1 MKIGKGLSVPII
13 FALLSGCA
21 AQSIVVSKKAKVN
34 EIEEGVLYSLPK
46 QLVKVTYTRKETD
59 SGELKIE
66 AEDPIPDTDHTF
78 YATIDHRS
86 TYSDTVEIST
96 KNGLLHGDLM
106 GHSEDKT
113 GEIIVSLAGSLSGL
127 LPIPTPTIFQ
137 VPLAFDGTDRIG
149 EECKKSEISG
159 TQVIEAIIDPSED
172 TDIAALNIRLKGECI
187 KLTVDTSDITRIN
200 AQKEKLTKLE
210 CQKCQN
216 GLIYRQ
222 PGTVTF
228 IVERILNTAG
238 NQSDKIGS
246 TRLSLAHGGHIG
258 ILPLPTGIFSEN
270 KSDVSFSNGMLSK
283 IKIIQPSEVLGAI
296 GIIPGAL
303 KAMLAIPTELIQLKV
318 DYSSREKELLE
329 LKKTMLELQAEI
341 DKKKLEH
348 EKERSDE

>member
-21 AQSIVVSKKAKVN
+21 AQSIVVSKKAHVGV
-34 EIEEGVLYSLPK
+34 IEKGILYSLPK
-46 QLVKVTYTRKETD
+46 QLVKVIYTRKETD

-78 YATIDHRS
+78 YAIIDHRS

-96 KNGLLHGDLM
+96 KNGLLHGELM

-113 GEIIVSLAGSLSGL
+113 GEIFVSLAGSVSGIPLPL
-127 LPIPTPTIFQ
+127 LPFNFGVLSQPAKQKCPTTGATSGKQ
-137 VPLAFDGTDRIG
+137 V
-149 EECKKSEISG
+149 EIK
-159 TQVIEAIIDPSED
+159 AIIDPRETED
-172 TDIAALNIRLKGECI
+172 LGVLNKQLKNECI
-187 KLTVDTSDITRIN
+187 QLTVAESDKSRIKN
-200 AQKEKLTKLE
+200 HEKKL
-210 CQKCQN
+210 KRLVSQN

-228 IVERILNTAG
+228 IVKRFNPLYPNPEIGRIRLN
-238 NQSDKIGS
+238 
-246 TRLSLAHGGHIG
+246 LAQGGQTG
-258 ILPLPTGIFSEN
+258 ILPLPTGTFSEN

-341 DKKKLEH
+341 DKKKLEYK
-348 EKERSDE
+348 KERSDE